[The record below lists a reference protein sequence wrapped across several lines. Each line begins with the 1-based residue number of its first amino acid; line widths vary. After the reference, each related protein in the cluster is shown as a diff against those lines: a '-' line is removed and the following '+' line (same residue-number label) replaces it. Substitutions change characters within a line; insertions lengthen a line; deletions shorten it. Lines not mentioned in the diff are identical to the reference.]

1 VKDKESNGV
10 ASRGDGATGSARSG
24 APPEFPR
31 DFLTPWV
38 LLVLRNW
45 SMHGYQL
52 MQTLTMFGLV
62 SFEPTTVYR
71 TLRRLQKS
79 GLIMS
84 AWETGDSGPAKRV
97 YSLTEAG
104 EEFLRTWASALRQ
117 YQGLLDRFTEVY
129 SGDSDPPAKKIPAG
143 PPLGKRRRRNRG
155 KKETEQIGS
164 PE

>member
-1 VKDKESNGV
+1 MRQMKKDKSDRVGSRNG
-10 ASRGDGATGSARSG
+10 GAARSG
-24 APPEFPR
+24 APAEFPR

-52 MQTLTMFGLV
+52 MQTLTMFGLA

-97 YSLTEAG
+97 YSLTDAG

-129 SGDSDPPAKKIPAG
+129 SQGQRPASKEDARRS
-143 PPLGKRRRRNRG
+143 PLGKAE
-155 KKETEQIGS
+155 ETK
-164 PE
+164 

>member
-1 VKDKESNGV
+1 MREMKKDESGRV
-10 ASRGDGATGSARSG
+10 GSRDGGAARSG
-24 APPEFPR
+24 APSEFPK

-84 AWETGDSGPAKRV
+84 TWETGDSGPAKRV
-97 YSLTEAG
+97 YSLTDAG

-129 SGDSDPPAKKIPAG
+129 SQGQRPASKEDTRRSPS
-143 PPLGKRRRRNRG
+143 GKAE
-155 KKETEQIGS
+155 ETK
-164 PE
+164 

>member
-1 VKDKESNGV
+1 MRQMKKDKSDRVGSRNG
-10 ASRGDGATGSARSG
+10 GAARSG
-24 APPEFPR
+24 APAEFPR

-97 YSLTEAG
+97 YSLTDAG

-129 SGDSDPPAKKIPAG
+129 SQGQRPASKEDTPRS
-143 PPLGKRRRRNRG
+143 PLGKAE
-155 KKETEQIGS
+155 ETK
-164 PE
+164 

>member
-1 VKDKESNGV
+1 MREMKKDESRRVG
-10 ASRGDGATGSARSG
+10 GQDGGAARSG
-24 APPEFPR
+24 APSEFPK

-97 YSLTEAG
+97 YSLTDGG
-104 EEFLRTWASALRQ
+104 EGCLR
-117 YQGLLDRFTEVY
+117 
-129 SGDSDPPAKKIPAG
+129 
-143 PPLGKRRRRNRG
+143 N
-155 KKETEQIGS
+155 
-164 PE
+164 

>member
-1 VKDKESNGV
+1 MKKNKSDRVGN
-10 ASRGDGATGSARSG
+10 RDGAPARSG

-52 MQTLTMFGLV
+52 MQTLTMFGLA

-71 TLRRLQKS
+71 TLRRLQKT

-97 YSLTEAG
+97 YSLTDAG

-117 YQGLLDRFTEVY
+117 YQGLLVRFTEVY
-129 SGDSDPPAKKIPAG
+129 SQGQRLASKEDAHRAAPAKAEEAK
-143 PPLGKRRRRNRG
+143 
-155 KKETEQIGS
+155 
-164 PE
+164 

>member
-1 VKDKESNGV
+1 MKKNKSDRVGNP
-10 ASRGDGATGSARSG
+10 DGGPARSG
-24 APPEFPR
+24 APAEFPR

-52 MQTLTMFGLV
+52 MQTLTMFGLA

-79 GLIMS
+79 GLIES

-104 EEFLRTWASALRQ
+104 EEFLQTWASALRQ
-117 YQGLLDRFTEVY
+117 YQGLLDRFTEVF
-129 SGDSDPPAKKIPAG
+129 SQGQRPASKEAALRS
-143 PPLGKRRRRNRG
+143 PLGKTE
-155 KKETEQIGS
+155 ETI
-164 PE
+164 

>member
-1 VKDKESNGV
+1 MRKMRNDERDRVG
-10 ASRGDGATGSARSG
+10 SRDGGPGGPARSG
-24 APPEFPR
+24 APAEFPR

-52 MQTLTMFGLV
+52 MQTLTMFGLA

-79 GLIMS
+79 GLIMLGL
-84 AWETGDSGPAKRV
+84 ETGGSGPAKRV

-129 SGDSDPPAKKIPAG
+129 SQGQRPTSKEDTRRS
-143 PPLGKRRRRNRG
+143 PLGKA
-155 KKETEQIGS
+155 EE
-164 PE
+164 

>member
-1 VKDKESNGV
+1 MREMKKDESRRVG
-10 ASRGDGATGSARSG
+10 GQDGGAARSG
-24 APPEFPR
+24 APSEFPK

-104 EEFLRTWASALRQ
+104 EEFLRTSASVLRQ

-129 SGDSDPPAKKIPAG
+129 SQGQRPASKEDTRRS
-143 PPLGKRRRRNRG
+143 PLGKAE
-155 KKETEQIGS
+155 ETK
-164 PE
+164 

>member
-1 VKDKESNGV
+1 MRQMNKDESGRV
-10 ASRGDGATGSARSG
+10 GGRDGGAARSG
-24 APPEFPR
+24 APSEFPK

-52 MQTLTMFGLV
+52 MQTLTMFGLA

-97 YSLTEAG
+97 YSLTDAG

-129 SGDSDPPAKKIPAG
+129 SQGQRPANKEDTPRS
-143 PPLGKRRRRNRG
+143 PLGKAE
-155 KKETEQIGS
+155 ETK
-164 PE
+164 